1 MDSWTRWATVDDKE
15 VMVRMERDTDGDG
28 KRDLFET
35 YAPETGRPVLSKREE
50 DKDGDGTIDVTSS
63 YENGKLK
70 SREISDP
77 GLVPL

>member
-1 MDSWTRWATVDDKE
+1 MKLAQ
-15 VMVRMERDTDGDG
+15 
-28 KRDLFET
+28 
-35 YAPETGRPVLSKREE
+35 LS
-50 DKDGDGTIDVTSS
+50 GTIDVTSS